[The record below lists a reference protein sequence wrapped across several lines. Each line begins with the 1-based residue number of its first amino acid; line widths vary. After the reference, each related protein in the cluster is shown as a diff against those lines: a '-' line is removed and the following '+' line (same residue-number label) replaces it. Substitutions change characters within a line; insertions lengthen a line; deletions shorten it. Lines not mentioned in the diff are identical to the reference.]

1 MNFRSSVDESA
12 RIWDRLL
19 GFLVSTFLEFLGP
32 SFISF
37 WTGFSAGI
45 FIHYLKIIEE
55 KFQLISWSP
64 SLLKIGI
71 KLH

>member
-1 MNFRSSVDESA
+1 MKLRSSVDESA

-32 SFISF
+32 DFISF
-37 WTGFSAGI
+37 WMGFSSGI

-55 KFQLISWSP
+55 KFQLFSWSP
-64 SLLKIGI
+64 SLLRIWI